1 MFGVFRI
8 IGAAD
13 TISRSRV
20 LLNGVHPGSLR
31 QLFPFR
37 LPALPRTSNIRNTSM
52 DVRTFVTELRRRH
65 VYRVAVAY
73 CVVGW
78 VLIQIATQVFPFLE
92 IPNWAIRLVIMLLV
106 IGFPIAL
113 IIAWAFELTPDGFKR
128 TESADAAR
136 QHSRGGVWIAVVLIA
151 AVLSLGL
158 FFVGRYTTSHP
169 GVDGRAAL
177 ASLPEKSIAVL
188 PFENLSEDKSNA
200 YFATGIQDEI
210 LTRLA
215 KISELKVISRTST
228 AQYQSKP
235 GNVSEVAKQLGVAH
249 VLEGSVQKAG
259 DAVRVNVQLINA
271 QKDSHVWAETYDR
284 KLIDIFA
291 VETEIARSIAEQLQT
306 KLAGHEQQALAIK
319 PTDNATAYDAYLRGL
334 AAETESLISVYP
346 LQKAISF
353 YKRAVQLDPNFAL
366 AWARLSRMYSWLY
379 SSFGDR
385 TGNAKGALERAQA
398 LQPDAPETLL
408 ALAYYQNDEL
418 GDYEAAR
425 QSFVR
430 VAPMLPGKS
439 EIPAALASIARRQGR
454 WDEAVSYFEHAL
466 VLDPR
471 NPELLV
477 HAAFNYGDQ
486 RQFETALQFLDRAL
500 EIRPG
505 DLEIRAEKAAIYQAK
520 GDLAEA
526 NKYLGDITALTPS
539 YEAVGAKLTQLRLER
554 KYDEAIRL
562 LKTRLAEFEFGSEVE
577 QAVFGYYFLV
587 AQHLAGDDAGVQAT
601 GAQTRDR
608 LVQLTREQPDNDWL
622 AIILS
627 QTYAILGDKSNAW
640 KEAERVKT
648 ITPVSRD
655 AAVGPFGD
663 ENMAVVATLFGEKS
677 RAIELL
683 ARLVRIPYS
692 GWLYGN
698 PVTPALLRLDPVWGP
713 LRSDPT
719 FQKLCQEK
727 PH

>member
-1 MFGVFRI
+1 
-8 IGAAD
+8 
-13 TISRSRV
+13 
-20 LLNGVHPGSLR
+20 
-31 QLFPFR
+31 
-37 LPALPRTSNIRNTSM
+37 M
-52 DVRTFVTELRRRH
+52 DLRTFVTELRRRN
-65 VYRVAVAY
+65 VYKVAVAY
-73 CVVGW
+73 AVVGW
-78 VLIQIATQVFPFLE
+78 LLVQVATQVFPFFE
-92 IPNWAIRLVIMLLV
+92 IPNWAVRLVVLV
-106 IGFPIAL
+106 IIVGFPIAL
-113 IIAWAFELTPDGFKR
+113 IIAWAFELTPEGIKR

-136 QHSRGGVWIAVVLIA
+136 EHSRGRVWIAVVLMA
-151 AVLSLGL
+151 AALSLGL
-158 FFVGRYTTSHP
+158 FFVGRYTAGNATPRQSE
-169 GVDGRAAL
+169 AATGI
-177 ASLPEKSIAVL
+177 AQKSIAVL
-188 PFENLSEDKSNA
+188 PFESLSEDKSNA
-200 YFATGIQDEI
+200 YFATGIHDEI

-235 GNVSEVAKQLGVAH
+235 SNVSEIAKQLGVAH

-291 VETEIARSIAEQLQT
+291 VETEIARSIAEQLQA
-306 KLAGHEQQALAIK
+306 KLAVHEQKVLATK
-319 PTDNATAYDAYLRGL
+319 ATNNATAYEAYLRGL

-385 TGNAKGALERAQA
+385 IGNAKGALERAQA
-398 LQPDAPETLL
+398 LQADAPETLL

-418 GDYEAAR
+418 RDYKAAR

-430 VAPMLPGKS
+430 AASMLPGNS
-439 EIPAALASIARRQGR
+439 EIPAALASIARRQGH

-486 RQFETALQFLDRAL
+486 RQFETALQLLDRAL
-500 EIRPG
+500 EIRP
-505 DLEIRAEKAAIYQAK
+505 DDPEIKAEKASIYQAK

-526 NKYLGDITALTPS
+526 NKYLAAITALTPS
-539 YEAVGAKLTQLRLER
+539 YDAVGAKVTQLRLER

-562 LKTRLAEFEFGSEVE
+562 LKTRFAEFEFGSEVE
-577 QAVFGYYFLV
+577 QAVFSYFLIIE
-587 AQHLAGDDAGVQAT
+587 QHLAGDDAGVQAT
-601 GAQTRDR
+601 GTQTRDR

-622 AIILS
+622 AIVLS
-627 QTYAILGDKSNAW
+627 QTYALLGDKSGAW

-683 ARLVRIPYS
+683 TRLVRIPYT

-698 PVTPALLRLDPVWGP
+698 PVTPALLRLDPIWDP
-713 LRSDPT
+713 LRSDPA
-719 FQKLCQEK
+719 FQKLCKSPQ
-727 PH
+727 